1 MAGRFKSALSF
12 IGEMAE
18 ATYDHNQKID
28 EMTRE
33 LMRHGYNLDVVEV
46 RKIARV
52 LVNHADVTW
61 K

>member
-1 MAGRFKSALSF
+1 MGKFKTAMNFL
-12 IGEMAE
+12 GEMAE
-18 ATYDHNQKID
+18 ASYERNQKID

-33 LMRHGYNLDVVEV
+33 LMRRGYDLDAIEV

-52 LVNHADVTW
+52 LVNHAEVTW